1 MAANRVEL
9 QALLVQRESLRFSPA
24 GIPILGA
31 TLAHSSEQSEAGSA
45 RRVELELAAVF
56 AGKAAEA
63 ASRLALGSML
73 AVTGFLAPR
82 RRHSKTLSLHVTQFE
97 LIEV

>member
-31 TLAHSSEQSEAGSA
+31 TSEQSEAGSA
-45 RRVELELAAVF
+45 RKVELELAAVF
-56 AGKAAEA
+56 AGKSAEA

-73 AVTGFLAPR
+73 AVSGFLAPR
-82 RRHSKTLSLHVTQFE
+82 RKRSKVLSLHVTDFE

>member
-1 MAANRVEL
+1 VVANRVEL
-9 QALLVQRESLRFSPA
+9 RALLVQRDSLRYSPA

-31 TLAHSSEQSEAGSA
+31 TLAHASEQTEAGSV
-45 RRVELELAAVF
+45 RNVELEVAAVF

-63 ASRLALGSML
+63 ADRLTLGSTLEL
-73 AVTGFLAPR
+73 AGFLAPR
-82 RRHSKTLSLHVTQFE
+82 RKRSKLLSLHVTEFE